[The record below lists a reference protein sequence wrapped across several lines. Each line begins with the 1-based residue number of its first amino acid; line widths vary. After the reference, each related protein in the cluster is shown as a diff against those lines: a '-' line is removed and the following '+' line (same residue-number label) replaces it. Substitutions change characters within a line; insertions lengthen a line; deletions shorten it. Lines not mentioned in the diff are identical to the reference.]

1 MPSSSSLPV
10 SSVYSS
16 AVRRV
21 SLLALLV
28 FAVSLDTAQSQDPT
42 TSPSL
47 APSTSA
53 TPTVVGWGGC
63 VDPAPGSRG
72 GSNKVTIGDKT
83 TVCLQLGNGDNWA
96 AGVEY
101 IRLTLQPKADE
112 YTRFFV
118 PTCT

>member
-10 SSVYSS
+10 SSVFPS

-21 SLLALLV
+21 LLLALLV
-28 FAVSLDTAQSQDPT
+28 FAVSLDTAQAQDAT

-47 APSTSA
+47 APSTA
-53 TPTVVGWGGC
+53 APTGVGWGGC
-63 VDPAPGSRG
+63 VDPAPGSGG

>member
-10 SSVYSS
+10 NSFNSSV
-16 AVRRV
+16 VRKV
-21 SLLALLV
+21 LLVAFLV
-28 FAVSLDTAQSQDPT
+28 FAVSLDTAQAQDPT

-47 APSTSA
+47 LPTTSA

-63 VDPAPGSRG
+63 YDPAPGSRG
-72 GSNKVTIGDKT
+72 GSNKLTIGDKT
-83 TVCLQLGNGDNWA
+83 TICLQLGNGDDWA
-96 AGVEY
+96 GGVEY

-118 PTCT
+118 PACT